1 MKYFKAKEFTCDGV
15 ECFDKMQPTTLDM
28 LDKASELAKVPFTI
42 NSSFRTKEKN
52 EAIKGAKNSAHLR
65 GYAVDIKC
73 NSSID
78 RFKIIEA
85 LLKAGYNRVGVAS
98 NFIHC
103 DNDPSLAAG
112 VIWLY

>member
-1 MKYFKAKEFTCDGV
+1 MKYFKPKEFVCDGV
-15 ECFDKMQPTTLDM
+15 ECFDKMQPSTLDM
-28 LDKASELAKVPFTI
+28 LDKARELARVPFTI

-52 EAIKGAKNSAHLR
+52 EAIRGAKNSAHLR
-65 GYAVDIKC
+65 GFAVDIKC
-73 NSSID
+73 NNSID

-85 LLKAGYNRVGVAS
+85 LTKAGYTRIGIANT
-98 NFIHC
+98 FIHC

>member
-1 MKYFKAKEFTCDGV
+1 MKYFKPKEFTCDGV
-15 ECFDKMQPTTLDM
+15 ECFDKMQPSTLDM
-28 LDKASELAKVPFTI
+28 LDKARELARVPFTI
-42 NSSFRTKEKN
+42 NSSWRS
-52 EAIKGAKNSAHLR
+52 EARNIAVKGSKNSSHLR

-73 NSSID
+73 NNSID

-85 LLKAGYNRVGVAS
+85 LTKAGYTRIGIAKT
-98 NFIHC
+98 FIHC